1 MSTVARSGE
10 PTGEPTASPR
20 FVNRKDAMA
29 HPLVFAALPPP
40 QAQPISAE
48 TAAARAYG
56 SHQSAGRLR
65 AVQDALRAL
74 HALGIVTGSAHT
86 DQWVQ
91 RVRGPSEDDEVVL
104 AALDD
109 SLRAQHDV
117 IASVWPEATADQAT
131 AVVDS
136 LRRLRVFGFAERVS
150 SGHGP
155 MRWRRTKAVR

>member
-1 MSTVARSGE
+1 MLE
-10 PTGEPTASPR
+10 E
-20 FVNRKDAMA
+20 
-29 HPLVFAALPPP
+29 L
-40 QAQPISAE
+40 
-48 TAAARAYG
+48 
-56 SHQSAGRLR
+56 
-65 AVQDALRAL
+65 
-74 HALGIVTGSAHT
+74 LGQEG
-86 DQWVQ
+86 
-91 RVRGPSEDDEVVL
+91 VRGDLAHHDQLEVVL